1 MYRIQNYA
9 PVPQNGPSSDWSQE
23 VRRLETAG
31 QNVIPFTEGPVMQR
45 PEAGA
50 SADGTM
56 MSLNAERTAQNDLRM
71 QNDIQTQNRL
81 QMQNGLPT
89 DVIENP
95 VSREEVYKGSL
106 KAMLS
111 QNVGNYIVATFLV
124 GTQSMVAWEGILY
137 DVGNDYLTIYQQPRD
152 RYIVSDIY
160 SLKFIEFYD
169 TERRDACEEIL
180 RQTGWRREN

>member
-1 MYRIQNYA
+1 MYRIQNNA

-31 QNVIPFTEGPVMQR
+31 QNVVPYTEGPLLPR
-45 PEAGA
+45 AEAGP
-50 SADGTM
+50 SMDGM
-56 MSLNAERTAQNDLRM
+56 AMNLNEGRMAQNDLRM
-71 QNDIQTQNRL
+71 QNDIRMQNGL
-81 QMQNGLPT
+81 QMQNGLPAE
-89 DVIENP
+89 VIENP

-169 TERRDACEEIL
+169 TERQAACEEIL
-180 RQTGWRREN
+180 RQTGWRRES